1 MAEKR
6 TIIATARFA
15 DYETYAAFWQ
25 SKDLAW
31 HQETGRQLLT
41 KLREQSG
48 EAAKLLDGWIYKRS
62 CFFPVMTTQMIPGAD
77 LRSTG
82 SWKI

>member
-41 KLREQSG
+41 GDAPK
-48 EAAKLLDGWIYKRS
+48 AAAFVGLDNISSFFTAVTRS
-62 CFFPVMTTQMIPGAD
+62 NKGTYRRYIIRNVKGKE
-77 LRSTG
+77 RVS
-82 SWKI
+82 